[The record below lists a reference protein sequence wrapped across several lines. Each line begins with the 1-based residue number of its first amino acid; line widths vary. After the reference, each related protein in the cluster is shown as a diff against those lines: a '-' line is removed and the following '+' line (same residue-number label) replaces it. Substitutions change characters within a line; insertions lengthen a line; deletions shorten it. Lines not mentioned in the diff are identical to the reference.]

1 MPQHLD
7 IRSVLAFVE
16 RHGYAL
22 IFLWVLAEQSA
33 LPLPSIPLLLAAGA
47 LARAGK
53 LYFLPAILC
62 AMLAAIIADT
72 IWFELGRHRG
82 RQVLRL
88 VCRLS
93 LEPDSC
99 VRQTEGVFGKYG
111 MSCLLVSKFVPG
123 LNAVAA
129 PLAGHSKTSYFSFA
143 FYDSLGTLIWS
154 GAYIALGYLFSGELE
169 SVLLYASRMG
179 LNLLLLISFLFAVWI
194 GWKYVQRRRFL
205 KRQATCF
212 EPPPFLK
219 QLQVARI
226 TAIELQNRLT
236 AGEELFIVDLRS
248 GYDGETAL
256 IPGAIRISPEQLTA
270 RGPDIP
276 RDREIILFCS

>member
-33 LPLPSIPLLLAAGA
+33 LPLPSIPLLLATGA
-47 LARAGK
+47 LVRAGK
-53 LYFLPAILC
+53 LYFLPAVLC
-62 AMLAAIIADT
+62 AMLAAIIADSF
-72 IWFELGRHRG
+72 WFELGRHRG

-88 VCRLS
+88 VCRIS

-99 VRQTEGVFGKYG
+99 VRQTEGIFGKYG

-179 LNLLLLISFLFAVWI
+179 LNLLLLILFLFAVWI

-205 KRQATCF
+205 K
-212 EPPPFLK
+212 

-226 TAIELQNRLT
+226 TAIELQDRLT

-256 IPGAIRISPEQLTA
+256 IPGAVRISPEELTA
-270 RGPDIP
+270 RGRDIP

>member
-1 MPQHLD
+1 MPEHFD

-22 IFLWVLAEQSA
+22 VFLWVLAEQSA
-33 LPLPSIPLLLAAGA
+33 LPVPSVPLLLAAGA
-47 LARAGK
+47 LVRAGK
-53 LYFLPAILC
+53 LYFLPVMLC
-62 AMLAAIIADT
+62 AMLAAILADT
-72 IWFELGRHRG
+72 IWFGLGRQRG

-99 VRQTEGVFGKYG
+99 VRQTEGIFSKYG
-111 MSCLLVSKFVPG
+111 MSCLLVSKFIPG

-143 FYDSLGTLIWS
+143 LYDGLGALIWS
-154 GAYIALGYLFSGELE
+154 GAYLALGYLFSEQLE
-169 SVLLYASRMG
+169 DVLLYASRTG
-179 LNLLLLISFLFAVWI
+179 LNLLLLILLLFVVWI

-205 KRQATCF
+205 KQ
-212 EPPPFLK
+212 LK
-219 QLQVARI
+219 VARI
-226 TAIELQNRLT
+226 TAIELQDRLS

-256 IPGAIRISPEQLTA
+256 IPGALRISLEELTA
-270 RGPDIP
+270 RGREIP
-276 RDREIILFCS
+276 RDRDIILFCS